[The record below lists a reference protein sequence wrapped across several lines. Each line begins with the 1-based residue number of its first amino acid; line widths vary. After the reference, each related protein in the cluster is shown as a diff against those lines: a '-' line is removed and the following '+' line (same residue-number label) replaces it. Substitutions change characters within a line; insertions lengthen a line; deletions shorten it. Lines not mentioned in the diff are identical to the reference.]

1 MIKSIE
7 GQMKVSIIIALCVF
21 ALVSF
26 TIATVMALWRAKKY
40 CNENNLNFKK
50 FWIDILLL
58 RNRVGENEN
67 YKRLY
72 EKDNE
77 LNE

>member
-26 TIATVMALWRAKKY
+26 TIATVMAWWRAKKY
-40 CNENNLNFKK
+40 CDENNLDFKK

-58 RNRVGENEN
+58 RNHVGENEN

-77 LNE
+77 LDK